1 MRKSL
6 GSALITTKIAVLFL
20 GSAAPGGNNII
31 DGLLQYQLKHKNAQ
45 IVGFVKGVEGVY
57 SESLLSIT
65 EESFAAYRNT
75 GGYDYLSRTKERLE
89 AKDM

>member
-1 MRKSL
+1 M
-6 GSALITTKIAVLFL
+6 
-20 GSAAPGGNNII
+20 
-31 DGLLQYQLKHKNAQ
+31 KHKNAQ
-45 IVGFVKGVEGVY
+45 IVGFVKGVEGIY

-75 GGYDYLSRTKERLE
+75 GGCDYLSRTKERLE